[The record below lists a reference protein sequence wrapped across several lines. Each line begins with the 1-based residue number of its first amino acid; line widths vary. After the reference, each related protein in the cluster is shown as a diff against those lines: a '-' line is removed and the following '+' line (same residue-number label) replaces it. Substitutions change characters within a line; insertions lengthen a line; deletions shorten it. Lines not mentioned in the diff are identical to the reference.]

1 MKQHAT
7 ISNVT
12 SAHTDDHSWYPHKNS
27 LGHNDTKLY
36 LGQWL
41 SDTAVYRDT
50 LELVAERSRRF
61 WWSQQVDLATSAWGI
76 LVAVEGRRRGIRNLP
91 AFLTLAHLVN
101 LAYAQNLFYLALL
114 VTPSPLPT
122 NHEDLVLP
130 SNPLPGW
137 SRVRSRLFVS
147 KPNSWHPRPF
157 IFYCSI
163 ALSFGSVFFLP
174 YAAET
179 SSFGSVAFLARA
191 STFIP
196 VLAPYLVPTSWGR
209 VYTTPHDAFKSLNG
223 MFQALSVLSIAL
235 HGKASSVAL
244 ADNAPDSHY
253 HRHSAFLPWDVE
265 ERGKWERGTTA
276 VGKILGSLNDH
287 PAVQAV
293 GFDALLSTF
302 SLGIWA
308 AIRAVDVSNILGS
321 ALPGFF
327 SLKNATIDKS
337 AKMLESN
344 TASTSGAGEAHIPGT
359 PRPRRGRPPKAATG
373 AAQREANDTGAD
385 AYEPT
390 PAEKAALQEGDVLPA
405 EELDWEAGSL
415 AWGLAALLGLGT
427 ASSGVFGAECTAR

>member
-1 MKQHAT
+1 
-7 ISNVT
+7 
-12 SAHTDDHSWYPHKNS
+12 
-27 LGHNDTKLY
+27 
-36 LGQWL
+36 
-41 SDTAVYRDT
+41 
-50 LELVAERSRRF
+50 
-61 WWSQQVDLATSAWGI
+61 
-76 LVAVEGRRRGIRNLP
+76 
-91 AFLTLAHLVN
+91 
-101 LAYAQNLFYLALL
+101 
-114 VTPSPLPT
+114 
-122 NHEDLVLP
+122 
-130 SNPLPGW
+130 
-137 SRVRSRLFVS
+137 
-147 KPNSWHPRPF
+147 
-157 IFYCSI
+157 
-163 ALSFGSVFFLP
+163 
-174 YAAET
+174 
-179 SSFGSVAFLARA
+179 
-191 STFIP
+191 
-196 VLAPYLVPTSWGR
+196 
-209 VYTTPHDAFKSLNG
+209 

-337 AKMLESN
+337 TKMLESN
-344 TASTSGAGEAHIPGT
+344 TASTSGADEAHIPGT

-373 AAQREANDTGAD
+373 AAQREANDAGAD